1 MSLDI
6 IAYDFKKSKE
16 RKNEF
21 KEKYNLSVE
30 DFDGEMFEPSDN
42 DFFYFLHPEFLKND
56 TKKYEEMEKDA
67 EKAQDFDEVDC
78 FHIGDGHFDFLKRE
92 LGELVGIEYDDRDF
106 MNTRIIYDN
115 KLEGTALIGF
125 FLHPECDGSF
135 SSDDVQTSYKQFLEL
150 CDEKKLKDKKND
162 KLEKEI
168 SGFLNFW
175 ENSAEQKLQWD
186 FC

>member
-1 MSLDI
+1 
-6 IAYDFKKSKE
+6 
-16 RKNEF
+16 
-21 KEKYNLSVE
+21 
-30 DFDGEMFEPSDN
+30 
-42 DFFYFLHPEFLKND
+42 
-56 TKKYEEMEKDA
+56 
-67 EKAQDFDEVDC
+67 
-78 FHIGDGHFDFLKRE
+78 
-92 LGELVGIEYDDRDF
+92 